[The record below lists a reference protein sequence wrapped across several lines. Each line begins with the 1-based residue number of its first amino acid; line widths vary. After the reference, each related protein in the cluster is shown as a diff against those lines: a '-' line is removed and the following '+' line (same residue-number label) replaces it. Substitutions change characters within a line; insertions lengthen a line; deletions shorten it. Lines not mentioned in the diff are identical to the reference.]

1 MKLGRL
7 CNYHMGRA
15 AIRQYANQPCL
26 AQCLNSV
33 LNVKALVGAFN
44 HEKALIGLVRGC
56 KTLPINRLQH

>member
-33 LNVKALVGAFN
+33 LNVKAVVGAFN
-44 HEKALIGLVRGC
+44 HEKALIGL
-56 KTLPINRLQH
+56 